1 MARTPG
7 CTVTSGVLDSVLTTA
22 RVVVVAGSG
31 GVGKTTVSAAIAAQ
45 AALDGRRVA
54 VVTIDPAKRLADALG
69 FGAGQP
75 IGNDPVRIPL
85 DGAHGELW
93 ALMLDTRSTFDA
105 LVDRYSPS
113 TDQAERIRSNLFYR
127 NISGALSGTQEYM
140 AAEKLY
146 ELHGDERFDLVV
158 VDTPPTRQALDFLSA
173 PARLRR
179 FIDHPLYRIVI
190 APSSLGLRA
199 VNAVS
204 QPVLRTIARVVGAQA
219 LDDAL
224 AFFRAFQGLDAGF
237 RERAHDVDRVLHE
250 ATTKY
255 VVVTSA
261 QAEPVAEAGF
271 FISELESQGV
281 GTSLVVANRLMPDF
295 GSADDVSYDSP
306 DPLRENLR
314 ELTAERHAEE
324 LVLLPLRTR
333 LAQTPWISVELV
345 AELLDERH
353 DTLAAIRR
361 LGSVLGTSD

>member
-1 MARTPG
+1 
-7 CTVTSGVLDSVLTTA
+7 
-22 RVVVVAGSG
+22 
-31 GVGKTTVSAAIAAQ
+31 
-45 AALDGRRVA
+45 
-54 VVTIDPAKRLADALG
+54 
-69 FGAGQP
+69 
-75 IGNDPVRIPL
+75 
-85 DGAHGELW
+85 
-93 ALMLDTRSTFDA
+93 
-105 LVDRYSPS
+105 
-113 TDQAERIRSNLFYR
+113 
-127 NISGALSGTQEYM
+127 
-140 AAEKLY
+140 
-146 ELHGDERFDLVV
+146 
-158 VDTPPTRQALDFLSA
+158 
-173 PARLRR
+173 
-179 FIDHPLYRIVI
+179 
-190 APSSLGLRA
+190 

-324 LVLLPLRTR
+324 SVLLPLRTR

>member
-1 MARTPG
+1 M
-7 CTVTSGVLDSVLTTA
+7 TSGVLDSVLA
-22 RVVVVAGSG
+22 SSRVVVVAGSG
-31 GVGKTTVSAAIAAQ
+31 GVGKTTVSAAMAAQ

-69 FGAGQP
+69 FGAGRP

-85 DGAHGELW
+85 DGARGELW

-113 TDQAERIRSNLFYR
+113 ADQAERIRSNLFYR

-146 ELHGDERFDLVV
+146 ELHGDDRFDLVV

-237 RERAHDVDRVLHE
+237 RQRAHDVDRVLHE
-250 ATTKY
+250 STTTY

-261 QAEPVAEAGF
+261 QAEPVAEATY
-271 FISELESQGV
+271 FIDQLESQGV
-281 GTSLVVANRLMPDF
+281 ATSLVVANRLLPDF
-295 GSADDVSYDSP
+295 GSPDDVALDVP
-306 DPLRENLR
+306 DPMRENLG
-314 ELTAERHAEE
+314 ELVAERAAEE
-324 LVLLPLRTR
+324 STLAPLRSR
-333 LAQTPWISVELV
+333 LAETPWIRVELV
-345 AELLDERH
+345 PELLDERH

-361 LGSVLGTSD
+361 LGSVLGAAD